1 MSLNGFMNNLNKSNY
16 DENLNENLN
25 EPRKSLG
32 KIDIMDNFLNTQV
45 VDKYAQSWRSLTA
58 FLKKNRMILFFNN
71 NPDKFDTN
79 VQKKILQL
87 ISCNKLDNKDV
98 AYDPEI
104 GEIKEVFYKG

>member
-1 MSLNGFMNNLNKSNY
+1 MSLNGFMHNLNKSNN
-16 DENLNENLN
+16 DENLNENG
-25 EPRKSLG
+25 PRKSLR
-32 KIDIMDNFLNTQV
+32 KIDVMDNFLNTQV
-45 VDKYAQSWRSLTA
+45 VNKYAQSWRSLTA

-98 AYDPEI
+98 AYDNET
-104 GEIKEVFYKG
+104 GEIKEVFYKV